1 MSPWAAT
8 VLLAGAGYLLGS
20 IPTGVL
26 VGRLY
31 GADPRDVGSGRVGA
45 TNSFRAMGWRGGAL
59 VAAFDL
65 AKGLVVTL
73 LALRL
78 TPGSPLAVGVVG
90 VGTVLGQV
98 WSVFLRGRGG
108 RGVATSA
115 GVALAL
121 WPLGTLVAA
130 AVLALVIK
138 VGRRVSLASLLAAAA
153 LVGYVAL
160 VVRDLGWTLV
170 AVALCL
176 TVWFSHL
183 DSLRRLAEGTERRV

>member
-1 MSPWAAT
+1 MTPWAAT
-8 VLLAGAGYLLGS
+8 LVLAAAGYLVGS

-31 GADPRDVGSGRVGA
+31 GADPRAVGSGRVGA
-45 TNSFRAMGWRGGAL
+45 TNSFRAMGWRGGTL
-59 VAAFDL
+59 VALGDL
-65 AKGLVVTL
+65 AKGLVLTL
-73 LALRL
+73 LAVRL
-78 TPGSPLAVGVVG
+78 TSGAPLAVGVVG
-90 VGTVLGQV
+90 LSTVLGQV

-121 WPLGTLVAA
+121 WPLGALVAA
-130 AVLALVIK
+130 GVLALVIRL
-138 VGRRVSLASLLAAAA
+138 GRMASLASLLAAAA

-160 VVRDLGWTLV
+160 VARDLGWTLV

-183 DSLRRLAEGTERRV
+183 DSIRRLAAGSERRV